1 MLAPHFNSMSLKG
14 KIPLASSVL
23 ELKYLI
29 GNMHHVIFCSLLT
42 SFISNTAFPSHF
54 TVPGLN
60 IPGCFLLPSA
70 FKTQLS
76 HQLLRT
82 AAAAAAKSLQWCPT
96 LCDSIGGSPLGSPVP
111 GILQA
116 RTLEWVAISFSNA

>member
-54 TVPGLN
+54 M
-60 IPGCFLLPSA
+60 
-70 FKTQLS
+70 
-76 HQLLRT
+76 
-82 AAAAAAKSLQWCPT
+82 KSLSNSIVNNLIYLYTSHLNLFLNLSKTSKRKIWKLYFILHITSIKEFST
-96 LCDSIGGSPLGSPVP
+96 LCLVLKYKEESIAKHKFDDLWKV
-111 GILQA
+111 
-116 RTLEWVAISFSNA
+116 